1 MTTPKTIPN
10 NYRQLKST
18 EPLRKGDLYYRWNW
32 KDRSTKQPIIYRLR
46 GSLYGPPTAGDYRD
60 YLFFRRRHTK
70 VVAPARRVDPQV
82 GVEGSAKVK
91 KVQVEFDYP
100 HEGKVITREV
110 QLISLDD
117 KYLTGLEIGARWD
130 KEARQWKTSY
140 QFKKFRR
147 DRIKAGGQIY
157 LSKFE

>member
-1 MTTPKTIPN
+1 MTIPN
-10 NYRQLKST
+10 NYRQLKPN
-18 EPLRKGDLYYRWNW
+18 ENLRRGDLYRY
-32 KDRSTKQPIIYRLR
+32 KDTGAVQKLTNANGFASSYPHYT
-46 GSLYGPPTAGDYRD
+46 
-60 YLFFRRRHTK
+60 FWRRRHTK
-70 VVAPARRVDPQV
+70 YVPPAAPKPRQRVDPQV

>member
-1 MTTPKTIPN
+1 MKP
-10 NYRQLKST
+10 T
-18 EPLRKGDLYYRWNW
+18 EKLRKGDLYRRGTNGEVRKLLWNN
-32 KDRSTKQPIIYRLR
+32 PE
-46 GSLYGPPTAGDYRD
+46 TAGSYSRHK
-60 YLFFRRRHTK
+60 FWRRRHTK
-70 VVAPARRVDPQV
+70 YVPPTAPKPKRRIDPQV
-82 GVEGSAKVK
+82 GVGGTAKVK

-100 HEGKVITREV
+100 HDGRVITREV

-130 KEARQWKTSY
+130 TEDRQWKTSY

-157 LSKFE
+157 LSEFK

>member
-1 MTTPKTIPN
+1 MTIPN
-10 NYRQLKST
+10 NYRQLKPN
-18 EPLRKGDLYYRWNW
+18 EKLRRGDLYRRIPNGEVLKLSWDNPSPAGAY
-32 KDRSTKQPIIYRLR
+32 STHC
-46 GSLYGPPTAGDYRD
+46 
-60 YLFFRRRHTK
+60 FWRRRHTK
-70 VVAPARRVDPQV
+70 VVTPAAPKPKRRVDPQV